1 MNSEKSFYRTMLEE
15 KKLMNKTFMVK
26 FAGVTHIFNVER
38 MITLIEQAPE
48 EEQVKVKEVFSYL
61 DFRNGDLM
69 HYLNFLA
76 ECYVMMNYQTA

>member
-1 MNSEKSFYRTMLEE
+1 MDVNKSFYRTMLEE

-26 FAGVTHIFNVER
+26 VDGVTHIFNVER
-38 MITLIEQAPE
+38 MVTVIEQASE
-48 EEQVKVKEVFSYL
+48 EEQVQIKKVFSYL
-61 DFRNGDLM
+61 DFHNGDLM

>member
-1 MNSEKSFYRTMLEE
+1 MNAKKSFYRTMLEE
-15 KKLMNKTFMVK
+15 KKLMHKTFMVK
-26 FAGVTHIFNVER
+26 CDGVTHIFNVER
-38 MITLIEQAPE
+38 MVALIEEAPE

-69 HYLNFLA
+69 HYLHFLA

>member
-1 MNSEKSFYRTMLEE
+1 MDVNKSFYRTMLEE

-26 FAGVTHIFNVER
+26 LDGVTHIFNVER
-38 MITLIEQAPE
+38 MVTVIEESTE
-48 EEQVKVKEVFSYL
+48 EEQVQIKKVFSYL
-61 DFRNGDLM
+61 DFHNGDLM